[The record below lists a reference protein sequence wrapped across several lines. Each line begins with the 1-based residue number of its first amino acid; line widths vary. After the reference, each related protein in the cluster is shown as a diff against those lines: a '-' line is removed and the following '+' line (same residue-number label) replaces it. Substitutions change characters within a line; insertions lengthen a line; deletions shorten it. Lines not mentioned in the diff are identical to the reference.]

1 MKLHKIPENQKP
13 LPAPCP
19 YFPAQSPG
27 GLDEF
32 CRETAGNR
40 KDCSLIYTWR
50 RQCERWQPFVLLP
63 VFGLKS
69 RSCGKK
75 ASGQLSGGRTQAWT
89 QISVA
94 ARAIDRAIRQQ
105 RSGTPPRIAGSEET
119 WPGFYIF
126 NDAQFSGTCG
136 AAVSVWPSLTPK
148 SRLFVLKEQKD
159 SCHPCDSRMVEGGDF
174 QSVVCAP
181 LSGAWAATRGCTR
194 ERMRWHF
201 GVCFF

>member
-50 RQCERWQPFVLLP
+50 RQCERWQLFVLLP

-105 RSGTPPRIAGSEET
+105 RSGTPPRIAGSDET
-119 WPGFYIF
+119 WPGCPPFLMMPSSPVHVGQPY
-126 NDAQFSGTCG
+126 QFD
-136 AAVSVWPSLTPK
+136 
-148 SRLFVLKEQKD
+148 RLW
-159 SCHPCDSRMVEGGDF
+159 H
-174 QSVVCAP
+174 QSQ
-181 LSGAWAATRGCTR
+181 GCL
-194 ERMRWHF
+194 F
-201 GVCFF
+201 